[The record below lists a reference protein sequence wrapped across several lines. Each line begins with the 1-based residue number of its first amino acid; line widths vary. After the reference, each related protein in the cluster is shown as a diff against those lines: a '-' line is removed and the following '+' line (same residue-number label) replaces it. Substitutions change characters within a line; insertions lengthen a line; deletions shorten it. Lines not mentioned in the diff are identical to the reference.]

1 MVKKDFFEL
10 RGHPAGFYA
19 WIFSALGILF
29 TLALWTWLS
38 WGDDPL
44 VPPNALPKPWRVITA
59 FGDLM
64 QDNDLF
70 RNTTLSLSLNLA
82 GYLEAILLALPVGF
96 FIGLFPVF
104 RGMFQR
110 QVDSIRY
117 VPLTAIL
124 ALFIT
129 WFGIGTPMK
138 IHFLA
143 FGIVIYLLPIIVQRI
158 DEVNDIYVKTVTTLG
173 ATDWQTIRT
182 VFFPAVLSKL
192 SDDIRV
198 LTAIS
203 WTYIIVAE
211 MIGNE
216 GGLGA
221 LIYRAGQRVGRT
233 DKVFAILIVI
243 ILIGILQDK
252 IFLKLDRVL
261 FPHKY
266 QIADSTKKGR
276 LKNEGLANVLLSFIF
291 DLLIWLLIAAYL
303 VLFLNEMTGFLT
315 TQKIFVYFFERSA
328 WAVHLVFWAIIAF
341 KGFSLYNKMVVN
353 KPVSLATAE
362 KN

>member
-1 MVKKDFFEL
+1 MQKKILFEL
-10 RGHPAGFYA
+10 RGQPTGFYSWLFA
-19 WIFSALGILF
+19 GLGIL
-29 TLALWTWLS
+29 LVLLIWTWLS
-38 WGDDPL
+38 WGDQPI
-44 VPPNALPKPWRVITA
+44 VASNALPKPWRVITA
-59 FGDLM
+59 FGDLLR
-64 QDNDLF
+64 DNDLI

-82 GYLEAILLALPVGF
+82 GYVEAILLALPFGF
-96 FIGLFPVF
+96 FIGLFPLF

-110 QVDSIRY
+110 QVDSVRY

-143 FGIVIYLLPIIVQRI
+143 FGIIIYLLPIIVQRI

-182 VFFPAVLSKL
+182 VYFPAVMSKL

-243 ILIGILQDK
+243 IIIGIVQDK
-252 IFLKLDRVL
+252 LFLKLDRIL

-266 QIADSTKKGR
+266 QLADSTKKGQ
-276 LKNEGLANVLLSFIF
+276 LKTENLGQVILDFVTE
-291 DLLIWLLIAAYL
+291 LLIWLLIGAYIL
-303 VLFLNEMTGFLT
+303 LLLNEFTGMLT
-315 TQKIFVYFFERSA
+315 TQKVFSYFFERSA
-328 WAVHLVFWAIIAF
+328 WAVHLLSWTAIGYKVFLWSKKFIVA
-341 KGFSLYNKMVVN
+341 
-353 KPVSLATAE
+353 KPNPVG
-362 KN
+362 NR

>member
-1 MVKKDFFEL
+1 MNKNTFFEL
-10 RGHPAGFYA
+10 RGQLSGL
-19 WIFSALGILF
+19 WSWVLVTLGAVFIL
-29 TLALWTWLS
+29 LLWTWLS
-38 WGDDPL
+38 WGENPI
-44 VPPNALPKPWRVITA
+44 VAPNALPKPWRVFTA
-59 FGDLM
+59 FGDLL
-64 QDNDLF
+64 QENDLI
-70 RNTTLSLSLNLA
+70 RNTTLSVSLNLA
-82 GYLEAILLALPVGF
+82 GYIEAILLALPIGF
-96 FIGLFPVF
+96 FIGLFPLF

-117 VPLTAIL
+117 IPLTAIL

-143 FGIVIYLLPIIVQRI
+143 FGIIIYLLPIIVQRI
-158 DEVNDIYVKTVTTLG
+158 DEVNDIYIKTVTTLG

-182 VFFPAVLSKL
+182 VFFPAVMSKL

-243 ILIGILQDK
+243 IIVGIIQDK
-252 IFLKLDRVL
+252 LFVKLDRIL

-266 QIADSTKKGR
+266 QQADSVKKGQLR
-276 LKNEGLANVLLSFIF
+276 SENIISVIGDFVIDLLVWILIIAYVVLLI
-291 DLLIWLLIAAYL
+291 
-303 VLFLNEMTGFLT
+303 NEITGILT
-315 TQKIFVYFFERSA
+315 IQKFFGYFFEKSA
-328 WAVHLVFWAIIAF
+328 WAVHLLSWTAIGYKIF
-341 KGFSLYNKMVVN
+341 TLYKKFSSKNPATQTVN
-353 KPVSLATAE
+353 Y
-362 KN
+362 

>member
-1 MVKKDFFEL
+1 MFKKDFFEL
-10 RGHPAGFYA
+10 RGQPAGFYA
-19 WIFSALGILF
+19 WIFSALGIIFILV
-29 TLALWTWLS
+29 LWTWLS
-38 WGDDPL
+38 WGNEPI
-44 VPPNALPKPWRVITA
+44 VPPNALPKPWRVIAA
-59 FGDLM
+59 FGDLLR
-64 QDNDLF
+64 DNDLF

-82 GYLEAILLALPVGF
+82 GYVEAVLLALPIGF
-96 FIGLFPVF
+96 IIGLFPLF

-233 DKVFAILIVI
+233 DKVFAILIII
-243 ILIGILQDK
+243 ILIGIIQDK
-252 IFLKLDRVL
+252 IFLKLDRIL

-266 QIADSTKKGR
+266 QISDSAKKGQ
-276 LKNEGLANVLLSFIF
+276 LTHEGLGKVLVSFVV
-291 DLLIWLLIAAYL
+291 DLLIWLLIGAY
-303 VLFLNEMTGFLT
+303 VILFLNELTGFLT
-315 TQKIFVYFFERSA
+315 SQKVFAYFFEKSA
-328 WAVHLVFWAIIAF
+328 WAVHLVCWAIIGF
-341 KGFSLYNKMVVN
+341 KGYGLYKKMVVT
-353 KPVSLATAE
+353 KPVRFATEE
-362 KN
+362 KK